1 MTGIC
6 IAVHTGCQS
15 VGSRESARNTSTG
28 QVTDCGNYSF
38 QKGSE
43 VAASFLVG

>member
-1 MTGIC
+1 MTSIC

-28 QVTDCGNYSF
+28 QVTDCGSNISR
-38 QKGSE
+38 KGSE
-43 VAASFLVG
+43 VAANFLVG